1 MNDRFLL
8 YKIFIIMTILLLNI
22 MISSDTEAVIL
33 HQRGRNATVNIEL
46 KNAEIQDVL
55 KLLAKKH
62 GLNIITSPDVVG
74 KISVS
79 LRGVKIRNALDS
91 IIKMNGYEWFQ
102 ENNIIMVKSAGT
114 EIRGDKTTKVYKLK
128 YIDAE
133 KVKESLVGVVS
144 SNSEITTF
152 GMAVKGGETQNTG
165 ASNIIIVTDVP
176 QNIPNITAIIDAL
189 DVPVPQI
196 TIEVQFVETRLS
208 ENEDFGINWNLSATV
223 GGGPVS
229 GSSSTGGAAGGIAS
243 QSNGFPI
250 LGTFQGFNIATLSL
264 QQFKLVMDAL
274 MTEGRSKLLNNP
286 TLTTLDNQEA
296 STEILTTIPIAVPQN
311 QTGAGATGGLTLTQ
325 PLTFEDKDISISL
338 KIIPHVTEND
348 YVMLSIT
355 TSVAA
360 ITGFTGPDN
369 DRPITSERKADTK
382 IMVKQGHTAAI
393 GGLIKEDE
401 FINYK
406 KVPYLSSIPIIGK
419 LFVHRSLEKNKDELI
434 IFITPHIQY
443 FPDLTA
449 K

>member
-1 MNDRFLL
+1 MNNRFFT
-8 YKIFIIMTILLLNI
+8 YKIFVITTIISLNI
-22 MISSDTEAVIL
+22 AIPSEAEADML
-33 HQRGRNATVNIEL
+33 LQRGRNATVNIEL

-74 KISVS
+74 TISVS
-79 LRGVKIRNALDS
+79 LKGVKIRHALDS
-91 IIKMNGYEWFQ
+91 IIKMNGYDWFQ
-102 ENNIIMVKSAGT
+102 ENNIIMVKPANT
-114 EIRGDKTTKVYKLK
+114 EIRGDRVTKVFKLN
-128 YIDAE
+128 YIDAD

-144 SNSEITTF
+144 SRSEITTF
-152 GMAVKGGETQNTG
+152 GLAVKGGETQKTG

-176 QNIPNITAIIDAL
+176 QNIPNITAVIDAL

-208 ENEDFGINWNLSATV
+208 ENEDFGINWNATATF
-223 GGGPVS
+223 GGGPSS
-229 GSSSTGGAAGGIAS
+229 GTSTVTGVAS
-243 QSNGFPI
+243 QQTGFPI
-250 LGTFQGFNIATLSL
+250 LGTFKGFNIATLSL
-264 QQFKLVMDAL
+264 QQFKIVMDAL

-286 TLTTLDNQEA
+286 TLSTLDNQEA
-296 STEILTTIPIAVPQN
+296 FTEIKTTIPVAVPQT
-311 QTGAGATGGLTLTQ
+311 QTGSSVTGGLTLTQ
-325 PLTFEDKDISISL
+325 ALTFEDKDISISL

-348 YVMLSIT
+348 YVMLAIT

-382 IMVKQGHTAAI
+382 IMVKAGDTAAI

-406 KVPYLSSIPIIGK
+406 KVPYLSSIPLIGK
-419 LFVHRSLEKNKDELI
+419 LFVHKSLEKSKDELI

-443 FPDLTA
+443 FHDLTA
-449 K
+449 N

>member
-1 MNDRFLL
+1 MNNRFFT
-8 YKIFIIMTILLLNI
+8 YKIFVIAAIISLNI
-22 MISSDTEAVIL
+22 AIPSEAEADML
-33 HQRGRNATVNIEL
+33 LQRGRNATVNIEL

-79 LRGVKIRNALDS
+79 LKGVKIRHALDS
-91 IIKMNGYEWFQ
+91 IIKMNGYDWFQ
-102 ENNIIMVKSAGT
+102 ENNIIMVKPANT
-114 EIRGDKTTKVYKLK
+114 EIRGDRVTKVFKLK
-128 YIDAE
+128 YIDAD

-144 SNSEITTF
+144 SRSEITTF
-152 GMAVKGGETQNTG
+152 GLAVKGGETQKTG

-176 QNIPNITAIIDAL
+176 QNIPNITAVIDAL

-208 ENEDFGINWNLSATV
+208 ENEDFGINWNATATF
-223 GGGPVS
+223 GGGPSS
-229 GSSSTGGAAGGIAS
+229 GTSTATGVAS
-243 QSNGFPI
+243 QQTGFPL
-250 LGTFQGFNIATLSL
+250 LGTFKGFNIATLSL
-264 QQFKLVMDAL
+264 QQFKIVMNAL

-286 TLTTLDNQEA
+286 TLSTLDNQEA
-296 STEILTTIPIAVPQN
+296 FTEIKTTIPVAVPQS
-311 QTGAGATGGLTLTQ
+311 QTGSGATGGLTLTQ
-325 PLTFEDKDISISL
+325 ALTFEDKDISISL

-348 YVMLSIT
+348 YVLLAIT

-382 IMVKQGHTAAI
+382 IMVKAGDTAAI

-406 KVPYLSSIPIIGK
+406 KVPYLSSIPLIGK
-419 LFVHRSLEKNKDELI
+419 LFVHKSLEKSKDELI

-443 FPDLTA
+443 FHDLTA
-449 K
+449 N

>member
-1 MNDRFLL
+1 MNNKFLT
-8 YKIFIIMTILLLNI
+8 YKIFVITTIISLNI
-22 MISSDTEAVIL
+22 AIPSEAKAVIL
-33 HQRGRNATVNIEL
+33 LQRGRNATVNIEL

-79 LRGVKIRNALDS
+79 LKGVKIRNALDS
-91 IIKMNGYEWFQ
+91 IIKMNGFAWFQ
-102 ENNIIMVKSAGT
+102 ENNIIMVKSESA
-114 EIRGDKTTKVYKLK
+114 EVRGDKITKVYKLK

-144 SNSEITTF
+144 SKSEITTF

-176 QNIPNITAIIDAL
+176 QNIPNVTTIIDAL

-208 ENEDFGINWNLSATV
+208 ENEYFGINWNASATI
-223 GGGPVS
+223 GGGPTS
-229 GSSSTGGAAGGIAS
+229 NISSTGGAAGSIAG
-243 QSNGFPI
+243 QSRGFPI
-250 LGTFQGFNIATLSL
+250 LGSFQGFNIATLSL
-264 QQFKLVMDAL
+264 QEFKIVMDAL

-286 TLTTLDNQEA
+286 TLSALDNQEA
-296 STEILTTIPIAVPQN
+296 STEITTTVPIAVPQS
-311 QTGAGATGGLTLTQ
+311 QTGAGGTGGLTLTQ

-338 KIIPHVTEND
+338 KIIPHVTEKD

-382 IMVKQGHTAAI
+382 IMVRQGDTAAI

-406 KVPYLSSIPIIGK
+406 KVPYLSSIPLIGK
-419 LFVHRSLEKNKDELI
+419 LFVHRSVEKTKDELI

-443 FPDLTA
+443 FHDLTSN
-449 K
+449 

>member
-1 MNDRFLL
+1 
-8 YKIFIIMTILLLNI
+8 
-22 MISSDTEAVIL
+22 
-33 HQRGRNATVNIEL
+33 
-46 KNAEIQDVL
+46 
-55 KLLAKKH
+55 
-62 GLNIITSPDVVG
+62 
-74 KISVS
+74 
-79 LRGVKIRNALDS
+79 
-91 IIKMNGYEWFQ
+91 MNGYDWFQ
-102 ENNIIMVKSAGT
+102 ENNIIMVKSANV
-114 EIRGDKTTKVYKLK
+114 EIRGDKITKVYKLK

-133 KVKESLVGVVS
+133 KVQESLVGVVS

-165 ASNIIIVTDVP
+165 ASNILIVTDVP
-176 QNIPNITAIIDAL
+176 QNIPNVTAIINAL

-223 GGGPVS
+223 GGGPVAS
-229 GSSSTGGAAGGIAS
+229 TSATGGSAGGIAS
-243 QSNGFPI
+243 QSAGFPI

-264 QQFKLVMDAL
+264 QEFKLVMDAL

-286 TLTTLDNQEA
+286 TLSTLDNQEA

-311 QTGAGATGGLTLTQ
+311 QSSAGATGGLSLTQ

-382 IMVKQGHTAAI
+382 IMVRQGDTAAI

-419 LFVHRSLEKNKDELI
+419 LFIHRSMEKNKDELI

-449 K
+449 N

>member
-1 MNDRFLL
+1 MNDRFLI
-8 YKIFIIMTILLLNI
+8 YKIFFITTILVFNI
-22 MISSDTEAVIL
+22 MISSDSEAVIL
-33 HQRGRNATVNIEL
+33 LQRGRNATVNIEL

-79 LRGVKIRNALDS
+79 LKGVKIRNALDS

-114 EIRGDKTTKVYKLK
+114 EIRGDKLTKVYKLK
-128 YIDAE
+128 YIDAD

-144 SNSEITTF
+144 STSEITTF
-152 GMAVKGGETQNTG
+152 GMAVKGGDTQNTG

-176 QNIPNITAIIDAL
+176 QNIPNVTSIINAL

-196 TIEVQFVETRLS
+196 TIEVHFVETRLS
-208 ENEDFGINWNLSATV
+208 ENEDFGINWNIKAAV
-223 GGGPVS
+223 GGGPTS
-229 GSSSTGGAAGGIAS
+229 GAPTTGGAAGGIAS
-243 QSNGFPI
+243 QQSGFPI

-264 QQFKLVMDAL
+264 QEFKIVMDAL

-296 STEILTTIPIAVPQN
+296 STEIVTTIPIAVPQN
-311 QTGAGATGGLTLTQ
+311 QTGAGAGGLTLTQ

-382 IMVKQGHTAAI
+382 IMVRQGDTAAI

-406 KVPYLSSIPIIGK
+406 KIPYLSSIPIIGK
-419 LFVHRSLEKNKDELI
+419 LFIHKSLEKNKDELI

-449 K
+449 N

>member
-1 MNDRFLL
+1 MSNRFLT
-8 YKIFIIMTILLLNI
+8 YKIFVIMTIISLNI
-22 MISSDTEAVIL
+22 AIPSEAEAVIL
-33 HQRGRNATVNIEL
+33 LQRGRNATVNIEL

-79 LRGVKIRNALDS
+79 LKGVKIRNALDS
-91 IIKMNGYEWFQ
+91 IIKMNGYDWFQ
-102 ENNIIMVKSAGT
+102 ENNIIMVKPANT
-114 EIRGDKTTKVYKLK
+114 EIRGDKITKVYKLK
-128 YIDAE
+128 YIDAD
-133 KVKESLVGVVS
+133 KVKDSLVGVVS

-152 GMAVKGGETQNTG
+152 GLAIKGGETQNTG

-176 QNIPNITAIIDAL
+176 QNIPNITAIIEAL

-196 TIEVQFVETRLS
+196 TIEVQFIETRLS
-208 ENEDFGINWNLSATV
+208 EDEDFGINWNATATI
-223 GGGPVS
+223 GGGPTTS
-229 GSSSTGGAAGGIAS
+229 ASSIGAAAGGIGS
-243 QSNGFPI
+243 QQSGFPI
-250 LGTFQGFNIATLSL
+250 LGAFKGFNIATLSL
-264 QQFKLVMDAL
+264 QQFKIVMNAL

-286 TLTTLDNQEA
+286 TLSTLDNQEA
-296 STEILTTIPIAVPQN
+296 STEITTTIPIAVPQT
-311 QTGAGATGGLTLTQ
+311 QTGAGATGGLSLNQ

-338 KIIPHVTEND
+338 KIIPHVTEKD

-369 DRPITSERKADTK
+369 DRPITSERMADTK
-382 IMVKQGHTAAI
+382 IMVKQGETAAI

-419 LFVHRSLEKNKDELI
+419 FFVHKSIEKNKNELI
-434 IFITPHIQY
+434 IFITPRIQY
-443 FPDLTA
+443 FHDLTA
-449 K
+449 N